1 LQVQKLPSRLE
12 RDSHNAANPSYTS
25 KLGSKLFKKA
35 QTSSPSFQKHGVVVV
50 KLLFLKPDHMKE
62 RKGKERR
69 DRVAMRQR

>member
-1 LQVQKLPSRLE
+1 LQVQKLPSRPE
-12 RDSHNAANPSYTS
+12 RDSYNAANPSSTS
-25 KLGSKLFKKA
+25 KLGSELFKKA
-35 QTSSPSFQKHGVVVV
+35 QTSSPSLQEHGDVV